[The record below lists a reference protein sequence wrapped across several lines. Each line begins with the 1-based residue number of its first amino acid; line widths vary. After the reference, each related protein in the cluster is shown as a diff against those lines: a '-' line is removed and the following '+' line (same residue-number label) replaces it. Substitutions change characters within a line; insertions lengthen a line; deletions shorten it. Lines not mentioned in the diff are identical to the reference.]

1 MITRRSL
8 TRSLLLLPLA
18 LCACATTAPQAV
30 TCPQLPPVPAPL
42 MQPPPRL
49 LQTASKLQSLLFAP
63 ATKPTPASASS
74 VRK

>member
-30 TCPQLPPVPAPL
+30 TCPQLPPVPAAL
-42 MQPPPRL
+42 MLPPPPPL
-49 LQTASKLQSLLFAP
+49 HSALQLQSLLFAP
-63 ATKPTPASASS
+63 ATKQTPASASS
-74 VRK
+74 VHK

>member
-1 MITRRSL
+1 MITRPSL

-42 MQPPPRL
+42 MQPPPKP
-49 LQTASKLQSLLFAP
+49 LQTACKLQSLLFAP
-63 ATKPTPASASS
+63 ATKQTPENVCSAL
-74 VRK
+74 K